1 MCENVTNLCINWSY
15 TSSWQRQRERER
27 ETNHMGGWFASSQ
40 GLFYTLSPW
49 SGFVAADSRKPA
61 GVMQNHKVLCPF
73 EPNSS
78 ILEAIKWISTRH
90 LHITPMGKLQTVLR
104 FNCLC
109 LDSYQIQTT
118 KWRDWRP
125 WRGGREGAEGNPG
138 TDSSCLET
146 LLKPR
151 DPGKLTFFLLCE
163 SLHRVGAGTR
173 PFLQPWVLWSGVR
186 RHAVVTLWLPTAFY
200 GVRSVFIRIHPLNN
214 IELCIIIQTLEIKKL
229 RFSED

>member
-49 SGFVAADSRKPA
+49 SGWVAADSRKPA
-61 GVMQNHKVLCPF
+61 EVMQNRKVLCPF
-73 EPNSS
+73 EPHSS
-78 ILEAIKWISTRH
+78 ILEATKWISTRH

-163 SLHRVGAGTR
+163 SLHRAGAGTR
-173 PFLQPWVLWSGVR
+173 SFLQPRVLWSGSGGVQWLSYDWP
-186 RHAVVTLWLPTAFY
+186 RHLWGQKRLYRNLPPQQHRATY
-200 GVRSVFIRIHPLNN
+200 YYSNSRNKE
-214 IELCIIIQTLEIKKL
+214 IEVLQ
-229 RFSED
+229 D